1 MKSLILRKYLLR
13 VLVYTAIYAA
23 VVLALD
29 FLLNGALRELVSQVL
44 PWRLYKMMW
53 SNKTA
58 TALIFYIGGLL
69 VVSLCYI
76 FRLTMLLSK
85 ASKAISQDGIL
96 DNGRKCPDEL
106 RDFSAKL
113 QEFKQLVKDN
123 EDARK
128 AAEQQKNDLIV
139 YLAHDLKTPLT
150 SVIGYLSLLEE
161 SPDIPTEQRAH
172 YVGIALEKAYRLE
185 ALINEFFEIT
195 RLNLQADSIQKESTN
210 LTVLLLQV
218 VSEFYPMLESK
229 GMTLQQEIAPEL
241 KLTADPAKLA
251 RVFENLMRNAV
262 NYGFENTPVCC
273 SACAQNGHIFVKISN
288 SGQTISQSKLSR
300 IFDKFYRLD
309 DARQS
314 QTGGAGLGL
323 AIAKQIVELH
333 GGIITA
339 RSSDGITEFTVML
352 PLSENRKNTERKQ

>member
-1 MKSLILRKYLLR
+1 MKSLILRKYLFR
-13 VLVYTAIYAA
+13 VLVYTAVYAA
-23 VVLALD
+23 LVLALD
-29 FLLNGALRELVSQVL
+29 FLLNGALRELISQIL

-69 VVSLCYI
+69 VLSLCYI

-85 ASKAISQDGIL
+85 ASKAISQDGVL
-96 DNGRKCPDEL
+96 DNSRKCPDEL
-106 RDFSAKL
+106 RDFAAKL
-113 QEFKQLVKDN
+113 QAFKQLVRDN
-123 EDARK
+123 EAARK

-161 SPDIPTEQRAH
+161 SPDIPTEQRGN
-172 YVGIALEKAYRLE
+172 YVGIALDKAYRLE
-185 ALINEFFEIT
+185 TLINEFFEIT
-195 RLNLQADSIQKESTN
+195 RLNLQENAIQKEPTN

-218 VSEFYPMLESK
+218 ISEFYPMLEGK

-251 RVFENLMRNAV
+251 RVFENLLRNAV
-262 NYGFENTPVCC
+262 NYGFDNTPVCC
-273 SACAQNGHIFVKISN
+273 SASVQNGYIFVTISN
-288 SGQTISQSKLSR
+288 SGETIPQSKLSR

-323 AIAKQIVELH
+323 AIAKEIVELH

-339 RSSDGITEFTVML
+339 RSSDGITEFAVML
-352 PLSENRKNTERKQ
+352 PLSENCKDRERKQ

>member
-13 VLVYTAIYAA
+13 VLVYTAVYAA
-23 VVLALD
+23 LVLALD
-29 FLLNGALRELVSQVL
+29 FLLNGVLRELISQLL
-44 PWRLYKMMW
+44 PWRLYRMLW

-69 VVSLCYI
+69 VLSLCYI

-85 ASKAISQDGIL
+85 ASKAISQDGVL
-96 DNGRKCPDEL
+96 DGRRKCPDEL
-106 RDFSAKL
+106 REFSGKL
-113 QEFKQLVKDN
+113 QEFKQLVRDN
-123 EDARK
+123 EAARK

-150 SVIGYLSLLEE
+150 SVIGYLSLLDE
-161 SPDIPTEQRAH
+161 SPDIPTEQRAN
-172 YVGIALEKAYRLE
+172 YVGIALDKAYRLE

-195 RLNLQADSIQKESTN
+195 RLNLQENAVQKEPTN

-218 VSEFYPMLESK
+218 LSEFYPMLEGK
-229 GMTLQQEIAPEL
+229 NMTLQQEIAPEL

-262 NYGFENTPVCC
+262 NYGFENTPVRC
-273 SACAQNGHIFVKISN
+273 SASVENGYIFVTVSN
-288 SGQTISQSKLSR
+288 CGETIPQSKLSR

-323 AIAKQIVELH
+323 AIAKEIVELH

-339 RSSDGITEFTVML
+339 RSSDGVTEFTVML
-352 PLSENRKNTERKQ
+352 PLTENCKNSERKQ